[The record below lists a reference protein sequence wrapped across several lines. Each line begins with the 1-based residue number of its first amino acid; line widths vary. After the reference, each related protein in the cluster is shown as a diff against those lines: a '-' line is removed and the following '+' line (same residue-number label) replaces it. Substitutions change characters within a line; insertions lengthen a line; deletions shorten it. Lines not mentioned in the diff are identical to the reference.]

1 MIAASKNTSSVKG
14 TGDKSDIISKP
25 SCKSKPS
32 SCNDKNKYYN
42 GYSLRFIS
50 LPFNYMDNS
59 NGDSGA
65 NTILI
70 VVILMIL
77 VGFAVWWFTST
88 QTGSAIQKN
97 AEINV
102 DLKLPTGG

>member
-1 MIAASKNTSSVKG
+1 
-14 TGDKSDIISKP
+14 
-25 SCKSKPS
+25 
-32 SCNDKNKYYN
+32 
-42 GYSLRFIS
+42 
-50 LPFNYMDNS
+50 MDNS